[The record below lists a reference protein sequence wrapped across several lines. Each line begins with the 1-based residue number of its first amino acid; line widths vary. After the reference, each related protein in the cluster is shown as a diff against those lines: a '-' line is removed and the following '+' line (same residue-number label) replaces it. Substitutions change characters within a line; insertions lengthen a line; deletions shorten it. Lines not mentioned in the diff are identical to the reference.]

1 MQIVGAPWFRI
12 VVHLLAFLPMAVGFW
27 QVHLTL
33 QGVPTDISTDPG
45 AVLAD
50 KTGFWAV
57 NCLLITLSM
66 TPLQKWTGKPF
77 VDHRRALGLWAFAYA
92 VLHVFVF
99 YSLILDGD
107 LSVFSRELVRRPYIV
122 LGALAVLMLVALAI
136 TSNEYSMRR
145 LRKRWKKLHQ
155 WVYVA
160 AVLAIVH
167 QLWQVKSFEMIAVIH
182 ALVLAALLGIRFRWY
197 LARRARRYTAS

>member
-1 MQIVGAPWFRI
+1 MVGNPWFR
-12 VVHLLAFLPMAVGFW
+12 VAGHLLAGLPMVLGFW
-27 QVHLTL
+27 QVYLTL
-33 QGVPTDISTDPG
+33 QGTPTEISTDPG

-57 NCLLITLSM
+57 NLLLVTLSM
-66 TPLQKWTGKPF
+66 TPLQKWTRKPF
-77 VDHRRALGLWAFAYA
+77 VVHRRALGLWAFAYA
-92 VLHVFVF
+92 ALHVFVF

-107 LSVFSRELVRRPYIV
+107 LSVFGRELVRRPYIV
-122 LGALAVLMLVALAI
+122 LGALAVIVLVALAV

-145 LRKRWKKLHQ
+145 LRKRWKALHK

-182 ALVLAALLGIRFRWY
+182 AVVLAFLLGVRFRWY
-197 LARRARRYTAS
+197 LARRARL